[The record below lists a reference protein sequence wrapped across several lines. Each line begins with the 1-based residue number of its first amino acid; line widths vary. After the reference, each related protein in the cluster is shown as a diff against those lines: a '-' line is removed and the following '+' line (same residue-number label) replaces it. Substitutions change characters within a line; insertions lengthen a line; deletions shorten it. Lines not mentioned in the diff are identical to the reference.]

1 MRIKFAIAIAASL
14 TVFGAGSAVFAE
26 ETSLFRIGTGGI
38 KGTYFPVGQAIAK
51 TISNP
56 LKKTDCA
63 PEPCGVPGLLGVAQT
78 SNGSLAN
85 IEDIQAGKIE
95 SGFSQSDIAFWGQ
108 TGTGVFDGK
117 GANGN
122 VVAIASLYVED
133 IHLVARKGSGIRKI
147 EDLVGKRVSLDDP
160 GSGTLV
166 DARIILEAYGISEDK
181 LKVQFVKAASAVR
194 KIREGELDAFFIVAG
209 HPAKSIIDLA
219 NEDLVT
225 LIDIAGPAATR
236 LARENNFF
244 SPQTIPAD
252 SYHGIGAVRT
262 LGVAALWVV
271 SKNESTE
278 RVYNITRTFWEN
290 LPFIKQQGIHSKF
303 NKIDLQTAF
312 ASMSIPLHPG
322 ALKYYDEIGL
332 RVALLKKN

>member
-1 MRIKFAIAIAASL
+1 MRIKFAIAIIAFLASVGAEPAA
-14 TVFGAGSAVFAE
+14 FAAD
-26 ETSLFRIGTGGI
+26 TSLFRIGTGGTT
-38 KGTYFPVGQAIAK
+38 GTYFPVGKAIAK

-56 LKKTDCA
+56 LNKSDCA
-63 PEPCGVPGLLGVAQT
+63 PDPCGVPGLLAVAQT
-78 SNGSLAN
+78 SNGSLSN

-95 SGFSQSDIAFWGQ
+95 SGFSQSDGAFWGQ

-122 VVAIASLYVED
+122 VVAIASLYMED

-166 DARIILEAYGISEDK
+166 DARIILEAYGISENE
-181 LKVQFVKAASAVR
+181 LKVQFVKPASAIR
-194 KIREGELDAFFIVAG
+194 KIREGKLDAFFIVTG
-209 HPAKSIIDLA
+209 YPASSITDLA
-219 NEDLVT
+219 NEDLIT
-225 LIDIAGPAATR
+225 LIDISGPVAAR
-236 LARENNFF
+236 LTRENNFF
-244 SPQTIPAD
+244 SPQTIPEG
-252 SYHGIGAVRT
+252 SYRGIDAVRT

-271 SKNESTE
+271 SKNESAE
-278 RVYNITRTFWEN
+278 HVYDITKTFWEN
-290 LPFIKQQGIHSKF
+290 LPFIKQQGIHPKF
-303 NKIDLQTAF
+303 NKIDLKTAF